1 MPEETAPPMLDENP
15 PHVPRGPDW
24 LPTWE
29 LAALALG
36 DFIVLVLFAAVGRG
50 SHGLGASQRGVV
62 ATLNTAAP
70 FMLAWLIVGI
80 VVGTYRG
87 KALYPPARVL
97 ARTLLAALIAGPL
110 GVIFRAL
117 WLGRPVVI
125 SFILVATAVSG
136 AFLAVWRLVW
146 SRFRRLWWPELP

>member
-1 MPEETAPPMLDENP
+1 MPEESIPPSLEESP
-15 PHVPRGPDW
+15 PPAPRGPDW

-36 DFIVLVLFAAVGRG
+36 DFLVLVIFAVVGRG
-50 SHGLGASQRGVV
+50 SHGLSTGQGGIV
-62 ATLNTAAP
+62 AVLNTAAP
-70 FMLAWLIVGI
+70 FMLAWLIVGAA
-80 VVGTYRG
+80 VGTYRG

-117 WLGRPVVI
+117 WLGRPVMINFV
-125 SFILVATAVSG
+125 LVATAVSG
-136 AFLAVWRLVW
+136 ALLVVWRFVW
-146 SRFRRLWWPELP
+146 SRIRRLWWPELP